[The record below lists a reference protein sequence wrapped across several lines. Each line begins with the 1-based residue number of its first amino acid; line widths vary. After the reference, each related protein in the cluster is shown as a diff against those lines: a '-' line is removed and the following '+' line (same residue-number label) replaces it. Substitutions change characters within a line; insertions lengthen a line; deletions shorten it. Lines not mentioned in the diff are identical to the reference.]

1 MAQADI
7 DYPFRLIKTNGVTL
21 NVAQA
26 GPDDGPLVILLHGF
40 PEFWYGWRH
49 QIPFLAAQGFRV
61 WAPDQ
66 RGYNLSDKPRGVMA
80 YARDELARDVI
91 GLMQAAG
98 VDQAR
103 VVGHDWGALVAWW
116 LANHHPQRVE
126 KLAILNVPH
135 HNVAVQTIRRSPSQ
149 LARSWYAFAFQM
161 PGVPEMMLRANNF
174 ALGISALK
182 STSRKG
188 AFTEA
193 DLEDY
198 REAWSKPGA
207 LTAMIH
213 WYRALR
219 HTATLVDDPRIHPPT
234 LMIWGAK
241 DAFLS
246 REMAQPSIDLC
257 DDGRL
262 VMIENA
268 THWVQHEEAERV
280 NALLGEFLR

>member
-1 MAQADI
+1 MLQSDI
-7 DYPFRLIKTNGVTL
+7 PFRLIRTNGVTL

-26 GPDDGPLVILLHGF
+26 GPDDGRLVILLHGF

-49 QIPFLAAQGFRV
+49 QIPYLAAQGLRV

-80 YARDELARDVI
+80 YARDELAHDVI
-91 GLMQAAG
+91 GLIQAAG
-98 VDQAR
+98 VDRAR
-103 VVGHDWGALVAWW
+103 IVGHDWGALVAWW
-116 LANHHPQRVE
+116 LANKFPERVE

-135 HNVAVQTIRRSPSQ
+135 HHVAMRALRQNPAQV
-149 LARSWYAFAFQM
+149 ARSWYAFAFQM

-188 AFTEA
+188 AFTDA
-193 DLEDY
+193 DLEHY

-213 WYRALR
+213 WYRAAAR
-219 HTATLVDDPRIHPPT
+219 TASQVDDPRIHPST

-241 DAFLS
+241 DTFLS